1 MAPGI
6 ITEQRQQPG
15 QTDTGIPRLSLLAFV
30 TDAASG
36 GVLRE
41 TLASEAQGGM
51 EVQLGGIAAA
61 IVAMLKL
68 PSPKVLLVDVSGEE
82 HPFVQLSE
90 LSKVLEPSVRVIV
103 IGERQDVNFYRQIT
117 RSLGVAEYLYK
128 PLSPDMV
135 ARFFGPV
142 LSDEQVE
149 MTIGGRVLT
158 VTGTRGGVGAT
169 TMAVNIAW
177 YLAETI
183 KRYTLLLDPDMQTG
197 NAAMMLGLKPGTG
210 LRTVLETPERLDSMF
225 VERAVQSAGARL
237 SLFSGESDLADM
249 PSAAPDAAS
258 HLIDILRQRYNF
270 VVVDLPWAPLPV
282 YRDLFNLADQRLFIL
297 EPTLVSVRDAL
308 RLLALPNGMRQK
320 RRAALVLNSV
330 NKPGGLTRTQVE
342 DALGMKVDFV
352 LPYLPKPAGA
362 AATMGQPLIQSSRE
376 FLAALKVVVE
386 EMVSVGG
393 SALPGRGA
401 RSSFWARLRGRQ

>member
-1 MAPGI
+1 
-6 ITEQRQQPG
+6 
-15 QTDTGIPRLSLLAFV
+15 
-30 TDAASG
+30 
-36 GVLRE
+36 
-41 TLASEAQGGM
+41 
-51 EVQLGGIAAA
+51 
-61 IVAMLKL
+61 
-68 PSPKVLLVDVSGEE
+68 
-82 HPFVQLSE
+82 
-90 LSKVLEPSVRVIV
+90 
-103 IGERQDVNFYRQIT
+103 
-117 RSLGVAEYLYK
+117 
-128 PLSPDMV
+128 
-135 ARFFGPV
+135 
-142 LSDEQVE
+142 
-149 MTIGGRVLT
+149 
-158 VTGTRGGVGAT
+158 
-169 TMAVNIAW
+169 
-177 YLAETI
+177 
-183 KRYTLLLDPDMQTG
+183 
-197 NAAMMLGLKPGTG
+197 
-210 LRTVLETPERLDSMF
+210 VLETPERLDSMF